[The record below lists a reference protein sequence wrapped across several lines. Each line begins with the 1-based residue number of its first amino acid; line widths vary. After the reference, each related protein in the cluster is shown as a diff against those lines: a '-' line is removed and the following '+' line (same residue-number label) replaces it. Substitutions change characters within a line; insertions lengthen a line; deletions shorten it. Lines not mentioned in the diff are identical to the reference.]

1 MSHRKLVKELSIS
14 EAEAEKIAAELMV
27 EVGKDKAQVD
37 KEIDKYYVDSV
48 KNFTA
53 DTIIKGK
60 ILDVV
65 GDDVLVDIGYKSEGV
80 VPKNDF
86 VRAEEME
93 PGKEI
98 EVFLESVED
107 ESGVIA
113 LSKQKADKIRGW
125 ERIITSNKEGDVI
138 KGRVVRKIKGGLL
151 VDVGVPVF
159 LPASQVDVRR
169 VEDIGEFLGKEVS
182 CKILKIDEKRMNIIV
197 SRRRLLEE
205 ERAGQ
210 KTKLLQEINE
220 GDIRK
225 GMVKNIADFGAFVD
239 LGGIDGLLHI
249 TDMSWGRI
257 NHPTE
262 IVKLEREV
270 TVKVLKVDR
279 VTERIALGLKQLQP
293 NPWERV
299 VSKYVVGQ
307 RVKGKV
313 VNLMPYGAFVEL
325 EPGIEGLV
333 HISEMSWTKR
343 INHPSEVMT
352 IGQEV
357 EVAVLAI
364 DTDKQE
370 LSLGLKQTEANPWD
384 KVEEK
389 YKALQKVKGKV
400 RNTTSYGAFVEL
412 EDGIDGLLHIND
424 MSWTK
429 KVVHPNEVVKKGDVV
444 DVQVLTVDKEKKRI
458 ALGLKQMSDNPW
470 STTIPMRYAIGNAV
484 SGKITK
490 LVSFGAFVELEKD
503 LEGLLHISKVDKEIE
518 QAGLTPGDI
527 VEVKVVKLE
536 PAEGKIGLSLSKII
550 EKSKNPPPQRPGR
563 RLPRPPCNGTIPGT
577 APVAGPGPF
586 HFKSAS
592 RSGVRTIRSRATRS
606 HDHFGTR
613 QAGVASP
620 SPRPDHAARTPM
632 IRSGVRPCSRR
643 VAILASP

>member
-1 MSHRKLVKELSIS
+1 MSNRKLVKELSLPTV
-14 EAEAEKIAAELMV
+14 EADRIAAELLA
-27 EVGKDKAQVD
+27 EAGKAKDQVD
-37 KEIDKYYVDSV
+37 KEIEKYYVDSV

-53 DTIIKGK
+53 DTIIKGR

-86 VRAEEME
+86 VRSDEMQ
-93 PGKEI
+93 PGREI

-210 KTKLLQEINE
+210 KTKLLSEINE

-225 GMVKNIADFGAFVD
+225 GLVKNIADFGAFVD

-257 NHPTE
+257 NHPSE
-262 IVKLEREV
+262 VVKIDKEV

-307 RVKGKV
+307 KVKGKV

-343 INHPSEVMT
+343 INPPSEVMT

-389 YKALQKVKGKV
+389 YKASQRVKGKV

-458 ALGLKQMSDNPW
+458 ALGLKQLLDNPW
-470 STTIPMRYAIGNAV
+470 STTIPMRYAVGNAV
-484 SGKITK
+484 SGKVTK

-503 LEGLLHISKVDKEIE
+503 LEGLLHISKVDKETE
-518 QAGLTPGDI
+518 QAGLAPGDI

-550 EKSKNPPPQRPGR
+550 EKSKTPPP
-563 RLPRPPCNGTIPGT
+563 
-577 APVAGPGPF
+577 PVAPT
-586 HFKSAS
+586 A
-592 RSGVRTIRSRATRS
+592 
-606 HDHFGTR
+606 
-613 QAGVASP
+613 
-620 SPRPDHAARTPM
+620 
-632 IRSGVRPCSRR
+632 
-643 VAILASP
+643 

>member
-1 MSHRKLVKELSIS
+1 MSNRKLVKALSITENEVS
-14 EAEAEKIAAELMV
+14 RISAELFIAD
-27 EVGKDKAQVD
+27 GK
-37 KEIDKYYVDSV
+37 KEELEKELEKYYVDSV

-60 ILDVV
+60 ILNVV

-80 VPKNDF
+80 VPKSDF
-86 VRAEEME
+86 TRFEEIE
-93 PGKEI
+93 VNKEI

-107 ESGVIA
+107 ESGVIV

-138 KGRVVRKIKGGLL
+138 KGRVIRKIKGGLL

-169 VEDIGEFLGKEVS
+169 VEDIGEYLHQTVE

-205 ERAGQ
+205 QRAEA
-210 KTKLLQEINE
+210 KTKLLSEINE
-220 GDIRK
+220 GDLRD
-225 GMVKNIADFGAFVD
+225 GVVKNIADFGAFVD

-249 TDMSWGRI
+249 TDISWGRVT
-257 NHPTE
+257 HPTE
-262 IVKLEREV
+262 VVKLEQQLK
-270 TVKVLKVDR
+270 VKVLKVDR

-299 VSKYVVGQ
+299 VSKYTVNM

-325 EPGIEGLV
+325 ERGIEGLV

-343 INHPSEVMT
+343 INHPSEVLQV
-352 IGQEV
+352 GQEV

-384 KVEEK
+384 KVDEK
-389 YKALQKVKGKV
+389 YKADMKVKGKV

-424 MSWTK
+424 MSWTR

-444 DVQVLTVDKEKKRI
+444 DVMVLSVDREKKRI
-458 ALGLKQMSDNPW
+458 ALGLKQMLDNPW
-470 STTIPMRYAIGNAV
+470 NTTIPMRYEVGHAV

-503 LEGLLHISKVDKEIE
+503 LEGLLHISKMEKDADP
-518 QAGLTPGDI
+518 AGLTPGDI

-536 PAEGKIGLSLSKII
+536 AAEGKIGLSLSKII
-550 EKSKNPPPQRPGR
+550 EKAKPKEGAAAAQGPPPGAP
-563 RLPRPPCNGTIPGT
+563 
-577 APVAGPGPF
+577 PVAN
-586 HFKSAS
+586 A
-592 RSGVRTIRSRATRS
+592 
-606 HDHFGTR
+606 
-613 QAGVASP
+613 
-620 SPRPDHAARTPM
+620 
-632 IRSGVRPCSRR
+632 
-643 VAILASP
+643 

>member
-1 MSHRKLVKELSIS
+1 MSNRKLVKQLSIP
-14 EAEAEKIAAELMV
+14 EEEADKIAGELLAEAGKSRDQV
-27 EVGKDKAQVD
+27 E
-37 KEIDKYYVDSV
+37 KEIEKYYVDSV

-60 ILDVV
+60 ILQVV

-86 VRAEEME
+86 VRSDDIEVNR
-93 PGKEI
+93 EI

-107 ESGVIA
+107 EAGVIA

-138 KGRVVRKIKGGLL
+138 RGRVVRKIKGGLL

-169 VEDIGEFLGKEVS
+169 VEDIGEYLGQTVE

-197 SRRRLLEE
+197 SRRKLLEE
-205 ERAGQ
+205 QRAEQ
-210 KTKLLQEINE
+210 KQKLLQEINE
-220 GDIRK
+220 GETRK
-225 GMVKNIADFGAFVD
+225 GTVKNIADFGAFVD

-249 TDMSWGRI
+249 TDMSWGRV

-262 IVKLEREV
+262 VVKLEQDI

-299 VSKYVVGQ
+299 VSKYTVGQ

-343 INHPSEVMT
+343 INHPSEVLQV
-352 IGQEV
+352 GQEV
-357 EVAVLAI
+357 EVAILAV

-370 LSLGLKQTEANPWD
+370 LSLGLKQTEANPWE
-384 KVEEK
+384 KVDQK
-389 YKALQKVKGKV
+389 YSVNQRVKGKV

-424 MSWTK
+424 MSWTR
-429 KVVHPNEVVKKGDVV
+429 KVVHPSEVVKKGDVI
-444 DVQVLTVDKEKKRI
+444 DVQILSVDKDKKRI
-458 ALGLKQMSDNPW
+458 ALGLKQLLENPW
-470 STTIPMRYAIGNAV
+470 STTIPTRYAVGNAV
-484 SGKITK
+484 AGKITK

-503 LEGLLHISKVDKEIE
+503 LEGLLHISKVDKDVD
-518 QAGLTPGDI
+518 AGGLAPGDI

-536 PAEGKIGLSLSKII
+536 PNEGKIGLSLSKVI
-550 EKSKNPPPQRPGR
+550 EKAKPKEGAAAAPPPP
-563 RLPRPPCNGTIPGT
+563 
-577 APVAGPGPF
+577 A
-586 HFKSAS
+586 
-592 RSGVRTIRSRATRS
+592 
-606 HDHFGTR
+606 
-613 QAGVASP
+613 
-620 SPRPDHAARTPM
+620 
-632 IRSGVRPCSRR
+632 
-643 VAILASP
+643 

>member
-1 MSHRKLVKELSIS
+1 MSNRKLVKQLSLPAG
-14 EAEAEKIAAELMV
+14 EADKIAAELLA
-27 EVGKDKAQVD
+27 EAGKPKEQVD
-37 KEIDKYYVDSV
+37 KEIEKYYVDSV

-86 VRAEEME
+86 VRAEDME
-93 PGKEI
+93 PGREI

-210 KTKLLQEINE
+210 KTKLLTEINE

-225 GMVKNIADFGAFVD
+225 GLVKNIADFGAFVD

-262 IVKLEREV
+262 VVKIEKEV

-389 YKALQKVKGKV
+389 YKANQRVKGKV

-458 ALGLKQMSDNPW
+458 ALGLKQLLDNPW
-470 STTIPMRYAIGNAV
+470 ATTIPMRYAVGNAV
-484 SGKITK
+484 SGKVTK
-490 LVSFGAFVELEKD
+490 LVSFGAFVELERD
-503 LEGLLHISKVDKEIE
+503 LEGLLHISKVDKETE
-518 QAGLTPGDI
+518 QAGLAPGDI

-550 EKSKNPPPQRPGR
+550 EKSKTPPPPA
-563 RLPRPPCNGTIPGT
+563 IPT
-577 APVAGPGPF
+577 A
-586 HFKSAS
+586 
-592 RSGVRTIRSRATRS
+592 
-606 HDHFGTR
+606 
-613 QAGVASP
+613 
-620 SPRPDHAARTPM
+620 
-632 IRSGVRPCSRR
+632 
-643 VAILASP
+643 

>member
-1 MSHRKLVKELSIS
+1 MSNRKLVKDLSLS
-14 EAEAEKIAAELMV
+14 EAEVDKISAELMV
-27 EVGKDKAQVD
+27 EVGKNSGEVQ
-37 KEIDKYYVDSV
+37 KEIEKYYTDSV

-60 ILDVV
+60 ILQVV

-86 VRAEEME
+86 VRADDIQA
-93 PGKEI
+93 GKDI

-107 ESGVIA
+107 EAGVIA

-138 KGRVVRKIKGGLL
+138 EGRVVRKIKGGLL

-169 VEDIGEFLGKEVS
+169 VEDIGEFLGKTVQ

-197 SRRRLLEE
+197 SRRRMLEE
-205 ERAGQ
+205 ARAEQ

-220 GDIRK
+220 GDVRK
-225 GMVKNIADFGAFVD
+225 GTVKNIADFGAFVD

-249 TDMSWGRI
+249 TDMGWGRVT
-257 NHPTE
+257 HPTE
-262 IVKLEREV
+262 VVKLEQEI
-270 TVKVLKVDR
+270 TIKVLKVDR
-279 VTERIALGLKQLQP
+279 VTERIALGLKQLLP

-299 VSKYVVGQ
+299 VSKYTVGQ

-343 INHPSEVMT
+343 INHPSEVLQ
-352 IGQEV
+352 IGQDV

-370 LSLGLKQTEANPWD
+370 LSLGLKQTEANPWE
-384 KVEEK
+384 KVDTK
-389 YKALQKVKGKV
+389 YAANQKVKGKV

-429 KVVHPNEVVKKGDVV
+429 KVVHPNEVVKKGDVLE
-444 DVQVLTVDKEKKRI
+444 VQVLTVDKDKKRI
-458 ALGLKQMSDNPW
+458 ALGLKQLQDNPW
-470 STTIPMRYAIGNAV
+470 STTIPMRYAVGNAV

-490 LVSFGAFVELEKD
+490 LVSFGAFVELERD
-503 LEGLLHISKVDKEIE
+503 LEGLLHISKMDKEVE
-518 QAGLTPGDI
+518 VAGLAPGDI

-536 PAEGKIGLSLSKII
+536 PAEGKIGLALSKII
-550 EKSKNPPPQRPGR
+550 EKAKVKEGAPPAVPPPAAA
-563 RLPRPPCNGTIPGT
+563 PP
-577 APVAGPGPF
+577 
-586 HFKSAS
+586 
-592 RSGVRTIRSRATRS
+592 
-606 HDHFGTR
+606 
-613 QAGVASP
+613 QA
-620 SPRPDHAARTPM
+620 
-632 IRSGVRPCSRR
+632 
-643 VAILASP
+643 

>member
-1 MSHRKLVKELSIS
+1 MSNRKLVRDLSIT
-14 EAEAEKIAAELMV
+14 EAEVDRIAGELMV
-27 EVGKDKAQVD
+27 ETGKTSDEVQ
-37 KEIDKYYVDSV
+37 KEIVKYYADSV

-60 ILDVV
+60 ILQVV

-86 VRAEEME
+86 VRQEDIVA
-93 PGKEI
+93 GKDI

-107 ESGVIA
+107 EAGVIA

-138 KGRVVRKIKGGLL
+138 EGRVVRKIKGGLL

-169 VEDIGEFLGKEVS
+169 VEDIGEFLGKTVKA
-182 CKILKIDEKRMNIIV
+182 KILKIDEKRMNIIV
-197 SRRRLLEE
+197 SRRKLLEE
-205 ERAGQ
+205 ERAEQ
-210 KTKLLQEINE
+210 KSKLLQEINE

-225 GMVKNIADFGAFVD
+225 GTVKNIADFGAFVD

-249 TDMSWGRI
+249 TDMSWGRVT
-257 NHPTE
+257 HPTE
-262 IVKLEREV
+262 VVKLEQEIQI
-270 TVKVLKVDR
+270 KVLKVDR
-279 VTERIALGLKQLQP
+279 VTERIALGLKQLLP

-299 VSKYVVGQ
+299 VSKYTVTQ

-343 INHPSEVMT
+343 INHPSEVLQ
-352 IGQEV
+352 IGQDV

-370 LSLGLKQTEANPWD
+370 LSLGLKQTEANPWE
-384 KVEEK
+384 KVDTK
-389 YKALQKVKGKV
+389 YAANQKVKGKV

-429 KVVHPNEVVKKGDVV
+429 KVVHPNEVVKKGDLL
-444 DVQVLTVDKEKKRI
+444 DVMVLTVDKDKKRI
-458 ALGLKQMSDNPW
+458 ALGLKQLTDNPW
-470 STTIPMRYAIGNAV
+470 STTIPMRYAVGNAV

-503 LEGLLHISKVDKEIE
+503 LEGLLHISKMDKEVE
-518 QAGLTPGDI
+518 TAGLAPGDI

-536 PAEGKIGLSLSKII
+536 PAEGKIGLALSKII
-550 EKSKNPPPQRPGR
+550 EKSKTPPLPVVPPPAGAAPA
-563 RLPRPPCNGTIPGT
+563 PT
-577 APVAGPGPF
+577 A
-586 HFKSAS
+586 
-592 RSGVRTIRSRATRS
+592 
-606 HDHFGTR
+606 
-613 QAGVASP
+613 
-620 SPRPDHAARTPM
+620 
-632 IRSGVRPCSRR
+632 
-643 VAILASP
+643 

>member
-1 MSHRKLVKELSIS
+1 MSNRKLVKELSIS
-14 EAEAEKIAAELMV
+14 EEEAQKIADQLLAEP
-27 EVGKDKAQVD
+27 GRK
-37 KEIDKYYVDSV
+37 KEEIEEEIERYYVESV
-48 KNFTA
+48 KNFAA
-53 DTIIKGK
+53 DTIIKGR
-60 ILDVV
+60 ILQVV

-86 VRAEEME
+86 VRSEEIQ
-93 PGKEI
+93 PDKEI
-98 EVFLESVED
+98 EVYLESVED
-107 ESGVIA
+107 EAGVIA

-125 ERIITSNKEGDVI
+125 ERIITQNKEGDVI
-138 KGRVVRKIKGGLL
+138 RGRVIRKIKGGLL

-169 VEDIGEFLGKEVS
+169 VEDIGEYLGQTIE

-197 SRRRLLEE
+197 SRRKLLEE
-205 ERAGQ
+205 LRAEAKQ
-210 KTKLLQEINE
+210 KLLQEIQE
-220 GDIRK
+220 GDVRK
-225 GMVKNIADFGAFVD
+225 GTVKNIAEFGAFVD

-262 IVKLEREV
+262 VVKLEQEI

-293 NPWERV
+293 NPWERL
-299 VSKYVVGQ
+299 VSKYSVGQ
-307 RVKGKV
+307 KVRGKV

-343 INHPSEVMT
+343 INHPSEVLQA
-352 IGQEV
+352 GQEV

-384 KVEEK
+384 KVDEK
-389 YKALQKVKGKV
+389 YKAGMRVKGKV

-424 MSWTK
+424 MSWTR
-429 KVVHPNEVVKKGDVV
+429 KVVHPNEVVKKGDVL
-444 DVQVLTVDKEKKRI
+444 DVQVLSVDKEKKRI
-458 ALGLKQMSDNPW
+458 ALGLKQLQENPW
-470 STTIPMRYAIGNAV
+470 TTTIPMRYAVGNVVA
-484 SGKITK
+484 GKVTK

-503 LEGLLHISKVDKEIE
+503 LEGLLHVSKVDKDLEG
-518 QAGLTPGDI
+518 AGLTPGDI

-536 PAEGKIGLSLSKII
+536 PAEGKIGLSLNRVI
-550 EKSKNPPPQRPGR
+550 EKAKQKEGA
-563 RLPRPPCNGTIPGT
+563 
-577 APVAGPGPF
+577 AP
-586 HFKSAS
+586 
-592 RSGVRTIRSRATRS
+592 
-606 HDHFGTR
+606 
-613 QAGVASP
+613 
-620 SPRPDHAARTPM
+620 AAE
-632 IRSGVRPCSRR
+632 
-643 VAILASP
+643 A

>member
-1 MSHRKLVKELSIS
+1 MPLRPSDETNIVADRIPDAVVGFMRRMVRMSNRKLVKALSIT
-14 EAEAEKIAAELMV
+14 EAEVDRISAELMV
-27 EVGKDKAQVD
+27 EVGKSSDEVQ
-37 KEIDKYYVDSV
+37 KEIVKYYTDSV

-60 ILDVV
+60 ILQVV

-86 VRAEEME
+86 VRQEDIVA
-93 PGKEI
+93 GKDI

-107 ESGVIA
+107 EAGVIA

-138 KGRVVRKIKGGLL
+138 EGRVVRKIKGGLL

-169 VEDIGEFLGKEVS
+169 VEDIGEFLGKTVKA
-182 CKILKIDEKRMNIIV
+182 KILKIDEKRMNIIV
-197 SRRRLLEE
+197 SRRKLLEE
-205 ERAGQ
+205 ERAEQ
-210 KTKLLQEINE
+210 KSKLLTEINE
-220 GDIRK
+220 GDVRK
-225 GMVKNIADFGAFVD
+225 GTVKNIADFGAFVD

-249 TDMSWGRI
+249 TDMSWGRVT
-257 NHPTE
+257 HPTE
-262 IVKLEREV
+262 VVKLEQEIQI
-270 TVKVLKVDR
+270 KVLKVDR
-279 VTERIALGLKQLQP
+279 VTERIALGLKQLLP

-299 VSKYVVGQ
+299 VSKYVVTQ

-343 INHPSEVMT
+343 INHPSEVLQ
-352 IGQEV
+352 IGADV

-370 LSLGLKQTEANPWD
+370 LSLGLKQTEANPWE
-384 KVEEK
+384 KVDTK
-389 YKALQKVKGKV
+389 YAANQKVKGKV

-429 KVVHPNEVVKKGDVV
+429 KVVHPNEVVKKGDLL
-444 DVQVLTVDKEKKRI
+444 DVMVLTVDKDKKRI
-458 ALGLKQMSDNPW
+458 ALGLKQLLDNPW
-470 STTIPMRYAIGNAV
+470 NTTIPMRYAVGNAV

-503 LEGLLHISKVDKEIE
+503 LEGLLHISKMDKEVE
-518 QAGLTPGDI
+518 TAGLAPGDI

-536 PAEGKIGLSLSKII
+536 PAEGKIGLALSKII
-550 EKSKNPPPQRPGR
+550 EKSKTPPPPVV
-563 RLPRPPCNGTIPGT
+563 PPPAGA
-577 APVAGPGPF
+577 APAPTV
-586 HFKSAS
+586 
-592 RSGVRTIRSRATRS
+592 
-606 HDHFGTR
+606 
-613 QAGVASP
+613 
-620 SPRPDHAARTPM
+620 
-632 IRSGVRPCSRR
+632 
-643 VAILASP
+643 

>member
-1 MSHRKLVKELSIS
+1 MSNRKLVRELSIK
-14 EAEAEKIAAELMV
+14 EDEVEKISTDLMA
-27 EVGKDKAQVD
+27 EVGKSSDEVQ
-37 KEIDKYYVDSV
+37 KEIVKYYADSV

-60 ILDVV
+60 ILQVV

-86 VRAEEME
+86 VRQEDIIA
-93 PGKEI
+93 GKDI

-107 ESGVIA
+107 EAGVIA

-138 KGRVVRKIKGGLL
+138 EGRVVRKIKGGLL

-169 VEDIGEFLGKEVS
+169 VEDIGEFLGKTVKT
-182 CKILKIDEKRMNIIV
+182 KILKIDEKRMNIIV
-197 SRRRLLEE
+197 SRRKLLEE
-205 ERAGQ
+205 ERAEQ
-210 KTKLLQEINE
+210 KSKLLTEINE
-220 GDIRK
+220 GDVRE
-225 GMVKNIADFGAFVD
+225 GTVKNIADFGAFVD

-249 TDMSWGRI
+249 TDMSWGRVT
-257 NHPTE
+257 HPTE
-262 IVKLEREV
+262 VVKLEQQIKI
-270 TVKVLKVDR
+270 KVLKVDR
-279 VTERIALGLKQLQP
+279 VTERIALGLKQLLP

-299 VSKYVVGQ
+299 VSKYTVGQ

-343 INHPSEVMT
+343 INHPSEVLQ
-352 IGQEV
+352 IGQDV

-370 LSLGLKQTEANPWD
+370 LSLGLKQTEANPWE
-384 KVEEK
+384 KVDTK
-389 YKALQKVKGKV
+389 YAANMKVKGKV

-412 EDGIDGLLHIND
+412 EDGIDGLLLIND

-429 KVVHPNEVVKKGDVV
+429 KVVHPNEVVKKGDVLE
-444 DVQVLTVDKEKKRI
+444 VQILTVDKDKKRI
-458 ALGLKQMSDNPW
+458 ALGLKQLLDNPW
-470 STTIPMRYAIGNAV
+470 NTTIPMRYAVGNAV

-503 LEGLLHISKVDKEIE
+503 LEGLLHISKMDKEVE
-518 QAGLTPGDI
+518 VAGLAPGDI

-536 PAEGKIGLSLSKII
+536 PAEGKIGLALSKII
-550 EKSKNPPPQRPGR
+550 EKAKVKEGAPPATPPPAAP
-563 RLPRPPCNGTIPGT
+563 T
-577 APVAGPGPF
+577 A
-586 HFKSAS
+586 
-592 RSGVRTIRSRATRS
+592 
-606 HDHFGTR
+606 
-613 QAGVASP
+613 
-620 SPRPDHAARTPM
+620 
-632 IRSGVRPCSRR
+632 
-643 VAILASP
+643 

>member
-1 MSHRKLVKELSIS
+1 MSNRKLVKMLSMP
-14 EAEAEKIAAELMV
+14 EAEAEKIAAELLA
-27 EVGKDKAQVD
+27 EAGKDKSQVD
-37 KEIDKYYVDSV
+37 KEIEKYYVDSV

-53 DTIIKGK
+53 DTIIKGR

-86 VRAEEME
+86 VRAEDMQ

-210 KTKLLQEINE
+210 KSKLLTEINE

-262 IVKLEREV
+262 IVKIDREV

-299 VSKYVVGQ
+299 VSKYTVQQ

-389 YKALQKVKGKV
+389 YKALQQVKGKV

-458 ALGLKQMSDNPW
+458 ALGLKQLLDNPW
-470 STTIPMRYAIGNAV
+470 STTIPMRYAVGNAV
-484 SGKITK
+484 SGKVTK

-503 LEGLLHISKVDKEIE
+503 LEGLLHISKVDKETE
-518 QAGLTPGDI
+518 QAGLAPGDI

-550 EKSKNPPPQRPGR
+550 EKSKTPPP
-563 RLPRPPCNGTIPGT
+563 
-577 APVAGPGPF
+577 PVAP
-586 HFKSAS
+586 
-592 RSGVRTIRSRATRS
+592 
-606 HDHFGTR
+606 
-613 QAGVASP
+613 
-620 SPRPDHAARTPM
+620 AAPT
-632 IRSGVRPCSRR
+632 
-643 VAILASP
+643 A

>member
-1 MSHRKLVKELSIS
+1 MSNRKLVKELSLK
-14 EAEAEKIAAELMV
+14 EAEVEKIAAELMV
-27 EVGKDKAQVD
+27 ESGKTSDDVQ
-37 KEIDKYYVDSV
+37 KEIVKYYADSV

-60 ILDVV
+60 ILQVV

-86 VRAEEME
+86 VRQDDIVA
-93 PGKEI
+93 GKDI

-107 ESGVIA
+107 EAGVIA

-138 KGRVVRKIKGGLL
+138 EGRVVRKIKGGLL

-169 VEDIGEFLGKEVS
+169 VEDIGEFLGKIVKT
-182 CKILKIDEKRMNIIV
+182 KILKIDEKRMNIIV
-197 SRRRLLEE
+197 SRRKLLEE
-205 ERAGQ
+205 ERAEQ
-210 KTKLLQEINE
+210 KTKLLTEINE
-220 GDIRK
+220 GDVRE
-225 GMVKNIADFGAFVD
+225 GTVKNIADFGAFVD

-249 TDMSWGRI
+249 TDMSWGRVT
-257 NHPTE
+257 HPTE
-262 IVKLEREV
+262 VVKLEQQIKI
-270 TVKVLKVDR
+270 KVLKVDR
-279 VTERIALGLKQLQP
+279 VTERIALGLKQLLP

-299 VSKYVVGQ
+299 VSKYTVGQ

-343 INHPSEVMT
+343 INHPSEVLQ
-352 IGQEV
+352 IGQDV

-370 LSLGLKQTEANPWD
+370 LSLGLKQTEANPWE
-384 KVEEK
+384 KVDTK
-389 YKALQKVKGKV
+389 YAANMKVKGKV

-429 KVVHPNEVVKKGDVV
+429 KVVHPNEVVKKGDVL
-444 DVQVLTVDKEKKRI
+444 DVMILTVDKDKKRI
-458 ALGLKQMSDNPW
+458 ALGLKQLQDNPW
-470 STTIPMRYAIGNAV
+470 NTTIPMRYAVGNAV
-484 SGKITK
+484 SGKITN
-490 LVSFGAFVELEKD
+490 LTSFGAFVELEKD
-503 LEGLLHISKVDKEIE
+503 LEGLLHISKMDKEVE
-518 QAGLTPGDI
+518 TAGLAPGDI

-536 PAEGKIGLSLSKII
+536 PAEGKIGLALSKII
-550 EKSKNPPPQRPGR
+550 EKAKVKEGAPATPPPAA
-563 RLPRPPCNGTIPGT
+563 PP
-577 APVAGPGPF
+577 A
-586 HFKSAS
+586 
-592 RSGVRTIRSRATRS
+592 
-606 HDHFGTR
+606 
-613 QAGVASP
+613 
-620 SPRPDHAARTPM
+620 
-632 IRSGVRPCSRR
+632 
-643 VAILASP
+643 

>member
-1 MSHRKLVKELSIS
+1 MSNPKIVRQLGISDEEADKLT
-14 EAEAEKIAAELMV
+14 AELMV
-27 EVGKDKAQVD
+27 EPGKTVQEVD
-37 KEIDKYYVDSV
+37 KELAKYYTDSV
-48 KNFTA
+48 KNFAA
-53 DTIIKGK
+53 DTIIKGR
-60 ILDVV
+60 ILQMV

-80 VPKNDF
+80 VPRYDF
-86 VRAEEME
+86 VRQDEIKENM
-93 PGKEI
+93 EI

-107 ESGVIA
+107 EAGVIA

-138 KGRVVRKIKGGLL
+138 EGRVVRKIKGGLL

-169 VEDIGEFLGKEVS
+169 VEDIGEFLGKTVKT
-182 CKILKIDEKRMNIIV
+182 KILKIDEKRMNIIV
-197 SRRRLLEE
+197 SRRKLLEE
-205 ERAGQ
+205 ERAEQ
-210 KTKLLQEINE
+210 KSKLLGEITE
-220 GDIRK
+220 GDTRRGI
-225 GMVKNIADFGAFVD
+225 VKNIADFGAFVD

-257 NHPTE
+257 THPTE
-262 IVKLEREV
+262 IVKLEQEIH
-270 TVKVLKVDR
+270 VKILKVDR

-307 RVKGKV
+307 RVRGKV

-343 INHPSEVMT
+343 INHPSEIMAV
-352 IGQEV
+352 GQDV

-384 KVEEK
+384 KVDQK
-389 YKALQKVKGKV
+389 YSVDQRVKGKV

-429 KVVHPNEVVKKGDVV
+429 KVVHPNEVVKKGDLL
-444 DVQVLTVDKEKKRI
+444 DVQILSVDKDKKRI
-458 ALGLKQMSDNPW
+458 ALGLKQLQDSPW
-470 STTIPMRYAIGNAV
+470 ATVIPIRYAVGNMV
-484 SGKITK
+484 SGKVTK
-490 LVSFGAFVELEKD
+490 LVSFGAFVELERD
-503 LEGLLHISKVDKEIE
+503 LEGLLHISKMDKEVE
-518 QAGLTPGDI
+518 QAGLAPGDI

-536 PAEGKIGLSLSKII
+536 PQEGKIGLALSKII
-550 EKSKNPPPQRPGR
+550 EKAKVKEGAAPPPA
-563 RLPRPPCNGTIPGT
+563 PP
-577 APVAGPGPF
+577 AV
-586 HFKSAS
+586 
-592 RSGVRTIRSRATRS
+592 
-606 HDHFGTR
+606 
-613 QAGVASP
+613 
-620 SPRPDHAARTPM
+620 
-632 IRSGVRPCSRR
+632 
-643 VAILASP
+643 

>member
-1 MSHRKLVKELSIS
+1 MSNRKLVKDLSIS
-14 EAEAEKIAAELMV
+14 DAEVDRISGELMV
-27 EVGKDKAQVD
+27 EVGKSSDDVQ
-37 KEIDKYYVDSV
+37 KEIVKYYADSV

-60 ILDVV
+60 ILQVV

-86 VRAEEME
+86 VRQEDIVA
-93 PGKEI
+93 GKDI

-107 ESGVIA
+107 EAGVIA

-138 KGRVVRKIKGGLL
+138 EGRVVRKIKGGLL

-169 VEDIGEFLGKEVS
+169 VEDIGEFLGKTVKA
-182 CKILKIDEKRMNIIV
+182 KILKIDEKRMNIIV
-197 SRRRLLEE
+197 SRRKLLEE
-205 ERAGQ
+205 ERAEQ
-210 KTKLLQEINE
+210 KSKLLQEINE
-220 GDIRK
+220 GDVRK
-225 GMVKNIADFGAFVD
+225 GQVKNIADFGAFVD

-249 TDMSWGRI
+249 TDMSWGRVT
-257 NHPTE
+257 HPTE
-262 IVKLEREV
+262 VVKLEQEIQI
-270 TVKVLKVDR
+270 KVLKVDR
-279 VTERIALGLKQLQP
+279 VTERIALGLKQLLP

-325 EPGIEGLV
+325 EPGIEGLG
-333 HISEMSWTKR
+333 HISEMWWTRR
-343 INHPSEVMT
+343 INHPSEVLG
-352 IGQEV
+352 IGQDV
-357 EVAVLAI
+357 EGAVLAI

-370 LSLGLKQTEANPWD
+370 LSLGLKQTEANPWE
-384 KVEEK
+384 KVDTK
-389 YKALQKVKGKV
+389 YAANQKVKGKV

-429 KVVHPNEVVKKGDVV
+429 KVVHPNEVVKKGDLL
-444 DVQVLTVDKEKKRI
+444 DVMVLTVDKDKKRI
-458 ALGLKQMSDNPW
+458 ALGLKQLTDNPW
-470 STTIPMRYAIGNAV
+470 STTIPMRYAVGNAV

-503 LEGLLHISKVDKEIE
+503 LEGLLHISKMDKEVE
-518 QAGLTPGDI
+518 TAGLAPGDI

-536 PAEGKIGLSLSKII
+536 PAEGKIGLALSKII
-550 EKSKNPPPQRPGR
+550 EKSKTPPPPV
-563 RLPRPPCNGTIPGT
+563 PPAPAAGAAPT
-577 APVAGPGPF
+577 A
-586 HFKSAS
+586 
-592 RSGVRTIRSRATRS
+592 
-606 HDHFGTR
+606 
-613 QAGVASP
+613 
-620 SPRPDHAARTPM
+620 
-632 IRSGVRPCSRR
+632 
-643 VAILASP
+643 

>member
-1 MSHRKLVKELSIS
+1 MSNRKLVKSLSLP
-14 EAEAEKIAAELMV
+14 E
-27 EVGKDKAQVD
+27 G
-37 KEIDKYYVDSV
+37 EIDKMSKEYLKAEEQAEIEKYYVDSV

-60 ILDVV
+60 ILNVV

-86 VRAEEME
+86 VRVEDME
-93 PGKEI
+93 PGREI

-138 KGRVVRKIKGGLL
+138 SGRVIRKIKGGLL

-169 VEDIGEFLGKEVS
+169 VEDIGELLGKTVE

-197 SRRRLLEE
+197 SRRKLIEEQRAEARQRLL
-205 ERAGQ
+205 A
-210 KTKLLQEINE
+210 EIKE
-220 GDIRK
+220 SEVRRGT
-225 GMVKNIADFGAFVD
+225 VKNIADFGAFVD

-257 NHPTE
+257 NHPSE
-262 IVKLEREV
+262 VVKLEQEI
-270 TVKVLKVDR
+270 TIKVLKVDR

-299 VSKYVVGQ
+299 VAKYTVGQ

-325 EPGIEGLV
+325 EPGVEGLV

-343 INHPSEVMT
+343 INHPSEVMQS
-352 IGQEV
+352 GQEV

-384 KVEEK
+384 KVDEK
-389 YKALQKVKGKV
+389 YKAGMKVAGKV

-429 KVVHPNEVVKKGDVV
+429 KVVHPGEVVKKGDKI
-444 DVQVLTVDKEKKRI
+444 DVQVISVDKDKKRI
-458 ALGLKQMSDNPW
+458 ALGLKQLADNPW
-470 STTIPMRYAIGNAV
+470 TTTIPQRYAVGNAV
-484 SGKITK
+484 AGKITK
-490 LVSFGAFVELEKD
+490 MVSFGAFVELERD
-503 LEGLLHISKVDKEIE
+503 LEGLLHISKMDRESE
-518 QAGLTPGDI
+518 PTDLGPGDV

-536 PAEGKIGLSLSKII
+536 SNEGKIGLSLSKII
-550 EKSKNPPPQRPGR
+550 EKAKPKEVPAGGAPPPPA
-563 RLPRPPCNGTIPGT
+563 T
-577 APVAGPGPF
+577 A
-586 HFKSAS
+586 
-592 RSGVRTIRSRATRS
+592 
-606 HDHFGTR
+606 
-613 QAGVASP
+613 
-620 SPRPDHAARTPM
+620 
-632 IRSGVRPCSRR
+632 
-643 VAILASP
+643 

>member
-1 MSHRKLVKELSIS
+1 MSNRKLVKLLSLP

-86 VRAEEME
+86 VRADDMQ
-93 PGKEI
+93 PGREI

-262 IVKLEREV
+262 IVKIEREV

-389 YKALQKVKGKV
+389 YKALQRVKGKV

-458 ALGLKQMSDNPW
+458 ALGLKQLLDNPW
-470 STTIPMRYAIGNAV
+470 STTIPMRYAVGNAV

-503 LEGLLHISKVDKEIE
+503 LEGLLHISKVDKDAD

-550 EKSKNPPPQRPGR
+550 EKSKNPPPAA
-563 RLPRPPCNGTIPGT
+563 PPA
-577 APVAGPGPF
+577 APPA
-586 HFKSAS
+586 
-592 RSGVRTIRSRATRS
+592 
-606 HDHFGTR
+606 
-613 QAGVASP
+613 
-620 SPRPDHAARTPM
+620 
-632 IRSGVRPCSRR
+632 
-643 VAILASP
+643 

>member
-1 MSHRKLVKELSIS
+1 MSNRRLVKELSIS
-14 EAEAEKIAAELMV
+14 DAEAEKIAAELLV
-27 EVGKDKAQVD
+27 EPGKNKEQVD
-37 KEIDKYYVDSV
+37 KEIEKYYVDSV

-53 DTIIKGK
+53 DTIISGR
-60 ILDVV
+60 ILNVV

-86 VRAEEME
+86 VRAEDME
-93 PGKEI
+93 PNKQI

-205 ERAGQ
+205 ERAEQ
-210 KTKLLQEINE
+210 KSKLLAEINE

-225 GMVKNIADFGAFVD
+225 GTVKNIADFGAFVD

-249 TDMSWGRI
+249 TDMSWGRVT
-257 NHPTE
+257 HPTE
-262 IVKLEREV
+262 VVKLEREI

-343 INHPSEVMT
+343 INHPSEVLQ
-352 IGQEV
+352 IGQDV

-389 YKALQKVKGKV
+389 YKPNQRVSGKV

-429 KVVHPNEVVKKGDVV
+429 KVVHPSEMVKKGDKLE
-444 DVQVLTVDKEKKRI
+444 VQVLTVDKDKKRI
-458 ALGLKQMSDNPW
+458 ALGLKQLHENPW
-470 STTIPMRYAIGNAV
+470 TTTIPMRYAVGNAV

-536 PAEGKIGLSLSKII
+536 PAEGKIGLSLSKVI
-550 EKSKNPPPQRPGR
+550 EKAKPKE
-563 RLPRPPCNGTIPGT
+563 GT
-577 APVAGPGPF
+577 AP
-586 HFKSAS
+586 
-592 RSGVRTIRSRATRS
+592 
-606 HDHFGTR
+606 
-613 QAGVASP
+613 
-620 SPRPDHAARTPM
+620 AAAPAAPPA
-632 IRSGVRPCSRR
+632 VPP
-643 VAILASP
+643 AAPA

>member
-1 MSHRKLVKELSIS
+1 MSNRKLVRDLSIT
-14 EAEAEKIAAELMV
+14 EAEVDRIAGELMV
-27 EVGKDKAQVD
+27 ETGKTSDEVQ
-37 KEIDKYYVDSV
+37 KEIVKYYADSV

-60 ILDVV
+60 ILQVV

-86 VRAEEME
+86 VRQEDIVA
-93 PGKEI
+93 GKDI

-107 ESGVIA
+107 EAGVIA

-138 KGRVVRKIKGGLL
+138 EGRVVRKIKGGLL

-169 VEDIGEFLGKEVS
+169 VEDIGEFLGKTVKA
-182 CKILKIDEKRMNIIV
+182 KILKIDEKRMNIIV
-197 SRRRLLEE
+197 SRRKLLEE
-205 ERAGQ
+205 ERAEQ
-210 KTKLLQEINE
+210 KSKLLQEINE

-225 GMVKNIADFGAFVD
+225 GTVKNIADFGAFVD

-249 TDMSWGRI
+249 TDMSWGRVT
-257 NHPTE
+257 HPTE
-262 IVKLEREV
+262 VVKLEQEIQI
-270 TVKVLKVDR
+270 KVLKVDR
-279 VTERIALGLKQLQP
+279 VTERIALGLKQLLP

-343 INHPSEVMT
+343 INHPSEVLQ
-352 IGQEV
+352 IGQDV

-370 LSLGLKQTEANPWD
+370 LSLGLKQTEANPWE
-384 KVEEK
+384 KVDTK
-389 YKALQKVKGKV
+389 YAANQKVKGKV

-429 KVVHPNEVVKKGDVV
+429 KVVHPNEVVKKGDLL
-444 DVQVLTVDKEKKRI
+444 DVMVLTVDKDKKRI
-458 ALGLKQMSDNPW
+458 ALGLKQLTDNPW
-470 STTIPMRYAIGNAV
+470 STTIPMRYAVGNAV

-503 LEGLLHISKVDKEIE
+503 LEGLLHISKMDKEVE
-518 QAGLTPGDI
+518 TAGLAPGDI

-536 PAEGKIGLSLSKII
+536 PAEGKIGLALSKII
-550 EKSKNPPPQRPGR
+550 EKSKTPPPPVV
-563 RLPRPPCNGTIPGT
+563 PPPAGAAPAPT
-577 APVAGPGPF
+577 A
-586 HFKSAS
+586 
-592 RSGVRTIRSRATRS
+592 
-606 HDHFGTR
+606 
-613 QAGVASP
+613 
-620 SPRPDHAARTPM
+620 
-632 IRSGVRPCSRR
+632 
-643 VAILASP
+643 

>member
-1 MSHRKLVKELSIS
+1 VSNRKLVKELGIS
-14 EAEAEKIAAELMV
+14 DKDAETMAAELMS
-27 EVGKDKAQVD
+27 EAGKSREQVD
-37 KEIDKYYVDSV
+37 QEIAKYYADSV
-48 KNFTA
+48 KNFAA
-53 DTIIKGK
+53 DTIISGK
-60 ILDVV
+60 ILNVV

-86 VRAEEME
+86 VH
-93 PGKEI
+93 PDDIQVNKQI

-107 ESGVIA
+107 EAGVIA

-138 KGRVVRKIKGGLL
+138 RGRVVRKIKGGLL

-169 VEDIGEFLGKEVS
+169 VEDIGEFLGKEVE

-197 SRRRLLEE
+197 SRRKLLEE
-205 ERAGQ
+205 QRAEQ
-210 KTKLLQEINE
+210 KSRLLQEINE
-220 GDIRK
+220 GETRR
-225 GMVKNIADFGAFVD
+225 GTVKNIADFGAFVD

-262 IVKLEREV
+262 VVKLEQEV
-270 TVKVLKVDR
+270 TIKVLKVDR

-299 VSKYVVGQ
+299 VSKYTVNQ

-343 INHPSEVMT
+343 INHPSEVLQL
-352 IGQEV
+352 GQEV

-384 KVEEK
+384 KVDEK
-389 YKALQKVKGKV
+389 YKADMRVKGKV
-400 RNTTSYGAFVEL
+400 RNTTSYGAFIEL

-444 DVQVLTVDKEKKRI
+444 DVQILSVDKDKKRI
-458 ALGLKQMSDNPW
+458 ALGVKQLADNPW
-470 STTIPMRYAIGNAV
+470 NTTIPMRYAVGNVV
-484 SGKITK
+484 SGKVTK
-490 LVSFGAFVELEKD
+490 LVSFGAFVELERD
-503 LEGLLHISKVDKEIE
+503 LEGLLHISKIDPQSETSTL
-518 QAGLTPGDI
+518 GPGDI

-536 PAEGKIGLSLSKII
+536 PAEGKIGLQLNKVL
-550 EKSKNPPPQRPGR
+550 EKAKVKEGAAPAAPPP
-563 RLPRPPCNGTIPGT
+563 
-577 APVAGPGPF
+577 A
-586 HFKSAS
+586 
-592 RSGVRTIRSRATRS
+592 
-606 HDHFGTR
+606 
-613 QAGVASP
+613 
-620 SPRPDHAARTPM
+620 
-632 IRSGVRPCSRR
+632 
-643 VAILASP
+643 

>member
-1 MSHRKLVKELSIS
+1 MSNRKLVKALSIS
-14 EAEAEKIAAELMV
+14 EV
-27 EVGKDKAQVD
+27 EVDKITDELLALEGPKEELD
-37 KEIDKYYVDSV
+37 KEIEKYYVDSV

-53 DTIIKGK
+53 DTIIKGR
-60 ILDVV
+60 ILNVV

-86 VRAEEME
+86 VRADEIEID
-93 PGKEI
+93 KEI

-107 ESGVIA
+107 EAGVIA

-125 ERIITSNKEGDVI
+125 ERIITSNHEGDVI

-169 VEDIGEFLGKEVS
+169 VEDIGEYLGQTVE

-205 ERAGQ
+205 QRAEAKQ
-210 KTKLLQEINE
+210 RLLQEINE
-220 GDIRK
+220 GDVRE
-225 GMVKNIADFGAFVD
+225 GVVKNIADFGAFVD

-249 TDMSWGRI
+249 TDLTWGRV

-262 IVKLEREV
+262 VVKPEQPIV
-270 TVKVLKVDR
+270 VKVLKVDR

-299 VSKYVVGQ
+299 VSKYTVNQKVT
-307 RVKGKV
+307 GKV

-343 INHPSEVMT
+343 VSHPSELLQV
-352 IGQEV
+352 GQDV

-370 LSLGLKQTEANPWD
+370 LSLGLKQTGTNPWE
-384 KVEEK
+384 KVDEK
-389 YKALQKVKGKV
+389 YQADQKVKGKI

-424 MSWTK
+424 MSWTR
-429 KVVHPNEVVKKGDVV
+429 KVVHPSEVVKKGDEVEV
-444 DVQVLTVDKEKKRI
+444 MIVSVDKDKKRI
-458 ALGLKQMSDNPW
+458 ALGLKQLSENPW
-470 STTIPMRYAIGNAV
+470 DSTIPMRYKVGNAV

-503 LEGLLHISKVDKEIE
+503 LEGLLHISKMEREAE
-518 QAGLTPGDI
+518 QAGLAVGDI
-527 VEVKVVKLE
+527 VEVNVVKLE
-536 PAEGKIGLSLSKII
+536 PAEGKIGLSLNKII
-550 EKSKNPPPQRPGR
+550 EKAEAPTPAEETPAAAPAPEAPPPTLAPETTT
-563 RLPRPPCNGTIPGT
+563 PPTL
-577 APVAGPGPF
+577 APE
-586 HFKSAS
+586 
-592 RSGVRTIRSRATRS
+592 T
-606 HDHFGTR
+606 
-613 QAGVASP
+613 
-620 SPRPDHAARTPM
+620 TPPPPTPAPETTPPPPTPAPETPPQ
-632 IRSGVRPCSRR
+632 G
-643 VAILASP
+643 

>member
-1 MSHRKLVKELSIS
+1 MSNRKLVKELSIS
-14 EAEAEKIAAELMV
+14 EAEVDRISGELMV
-27 EVGKDKAQVD
+27 ETGKNAGEVQ
-37 KEIDKYYVDSV
+37 KEIEKYYADSV

-60 ILDVV
+60 ILQVV

-86 VRAEEME
+86 VRADDIQ
-93 PGKEI
+93 PGKDI

-107 ESGVIA
+107 EAGVIA

-138 KGRVVRKIKGGLL
+138 EGRVVRKIKGGLL

-169 VEDIGEFLGKEVS
+169 VEDIGEFLGKSVKA
-182 CKILKIDEKRMNIIV
+182 KILKIDEKRMNIIV
-197 SRRRLLEE
+197 SRRKLLEE
-205 ERAGQ
+205 ERAEQ
-210 KTKLLQEINE
+210 KSKLLQEINE
-220 GDIRK
+220 GDVRK
-225 GMVKNIADFGAFVD
+225 GTVKNIADFGAFVD

-249 TDMSWGRI
+249 TDMSWGRVT
-257 NHPTE
+257 HPTE
-262 IVKLEREV
+262 VVKLEQEIQI
-270 TVKVLKVDR
+270 KVLKVDR
-279 VTERIALGLKQLQP
+279 VTERIALGLKQLLP

-343 INHPSEVMT
+343 INHPSEVLQ
-352 IGQEV
+352 IGQDV

-370 LSLGLKQTEANPWD
+370 LSLGLKQTEANPWE
-384 KVEEK
+384 KVDTK
-389 YKALQKVKGKV
+389 YAANQKVKGKV

-429 KVVHPNEVVKKGDVV
+429 KVVHPNEVVKKGDVL
-444 DVQVLTVDKEKKRI
+444 DVMVLTVDKDKKRI
-458 ALGLKQMSDNPW
+458 ALGLKQLMDNPW
-470 STTIPMRYAIGNAV
+470 NTTIPMRYAVGNAV

-490 LVSFGAFVELEKD
+490 LVSFGAFVELERD
-503 LEGLLHISKVDKEIE
+503 LEGLLHISKMDKEVE
-518 QAGLTPGDI
+518 TAGLAPGDI

-536 PAEGKIGLSLSKII
+536 PAEGKIGLALSKII
-550 EKSKNPPPQRPGR
+550 EKSKTPPPPV
-563 RLPRPPCNGTIPGT
+563 PPAPAGAAPT
-577 APVAGPGPF
+577 A
-586 HFKSAS
+586 
-592 RSGVRTIRSRATRS
+592 
-606 HDHFGTR
+606 
-613 QAGVASP
+613 
-620 SPRPDHAARTPM
+620 
-632 IRSGVRPCSRR
+632 
-643 VAILASP
+643 

>member
-1 MSHRKLVKELSIS
+1 
-14 EAEAEKIAAELMV
+14 MV
-27 EVGKDKAQVD
+27 EVGKTSDEVQ
-37 KEIDKYYVDSV
+37 KEIVKYYADSV

-60 ILDVV
+60 ILQVV

-86 VRAEEME
+86 VRTEDIQA
-93 PGKEI
+93 GKDI

-107 ESGVIA
+107 EAGVIA

-138 KGRVVRKIKGGLL
+138 EGRVVRKIKGGLL

-169 VEDIGEFLGKEVS
+169 VEDIGEFLGKSVKA
-182 CKILKIDEKRMNIIV
+182 KILKIDEKRMNIIV
-197 SRRRLLEE
+197 SRRKLLEE
-205 ERAGQ
+205 ERAEQ
-210 KTKLLQEINE
+210 KSKLLQEINE
-220 GDIRK
+220 GDVRK
-225 GMVKNIADFGAFVD
+225 GTVKNIADFGAFVD

-249 TDMSWGRI
+249 TDMSWGRVT
-257 NHPTE
+257 HPTE
-262 IVKLEREV
+262 VVKLEQEIQI
-270 TVKVLKVDR
+270 KVLKVDR
-279 VTERIALGLKQLQP
+279 VTERIALGLKQLLP

-343 INHPSEVMT
+343 INHPSEVLQ
-352 IGQEV
+352 IGQDV

-370 LSLGLKQTEANPWD
+370 LSLGLKQTEANPWE
-384 KVEEK
+384 KVDTK
-389 YKALQKVKGKV
+389 YAANQKVKGKV

-429 KVVHPNEVVKKGDVV
+429 KVVHPNEVVKKGDVL
-444 DVQVLTVDKEKKRI
+444 DVMVLTVDKDKKRI
-458 ALGLKQMSDNPW
+458 ALGLKQLQDNPW
-470 STTIPMRYAIGNAV
+470 STTIPMRYAVGNAV

-490 LVSFGAFVELEKD
+490 LVSFGAFVELERD
-503 LEGLLHISKVDKEIE
+503 LEGLLHISKMDKEVE
-518 QAGLTPGDI
+518 TAGLAPGDI

-536 PAEGKIGLSLSKII
+536 PAEGKIGLALSKII
-550 EKSKNPPPQRPGR
+550 EKSKTPPPPV
-563 RLPRPPCNGTIPGT
+563 PPAPAGAAPT
-577 APVAGPGPF
+577 A
-586 HFKSAS
+586 
-592 RSGVRTIRSRATRS
+592 
-606 HDHFGTR
+606 
-613 QAGVASP
+613 
-620 SPRPDHAARTPM
+620 
-632 IRSGVRPCSRR
+632 
-643 VAILASP
+643 

>member
-1 MSHRKLVKELSIS
+1 MSNRKLVKQLSIS
-14 EAEAEKIAAELMV
+14 EDDADKIAGELLAEAGKSREQV
-27 EVGKDKAQVD
+27 E
-37 KEIDKYYVDSV
+37 KEIEKYYVDSV

-60 ILDVV
+60 ILQVV

-86 VRAEEME
+86 VRADDIEVNR
-93 PGKEI
+93 EI

-107 ESGVIA
+107 EAGVIA

-138 KGRVVRKIKGGLL
+138 RGRVVRKIKGGLL

-169 VEDIGEFLGKEVS
+169 VEDIGEFLGKEVE

-197 SRRRLLEE
+197 SRRKLLEE
-205 ERAGQ
+205 QRAEQ
-210 KTKLLQEINE
+210 KQKLLQDINE
-220 GDIRK
+220 GETRK
-225 GMVKNIADFGAFVD
+225 GTVKNIADFGAFVD

-249 TDMSWGRI
+249 TDMSWGRV

-262 IVKLEREV
+262 VVKLEQDI

-299 VSKYVVGQ
+299 VSKYTVGQ

-343 INHPSEVMT
+343 INHPSEVLQVA
-352 IGQEV
+352 QEV
-357 EVAVLAI
+357 EVAILAV

-370 LSLGLKQTEANPWD
+370 LSLGLKQTEANPWE
-384 KVEEK
+384 KVDQK
-389 YKALQKVKGKV
+389 YSVNQRVKGKV

-429 KVVHPNEVVKKGDVV
+429 KVVHPSEVVKKGDQI
-444 DVQVLTVDKEKKRI
+444 DVQVLSVDKDKKRI
-458 ALGLKQMSDNPW
+458 ALGLKQIQDNPW
-470 STTIPMRYAIGNAV
+470 STTIPTRYAVGNAV
-484 SGKITK
+484 AGKITK

-503 LEGLLHISKVDKEIE
+503 LEGLLHISKVDKDVD
-518 QAGLTPGDI
+518 AGGLAPGDI

-536 PAEGKIGLSLSKII
+536 PNEGKIGLSLSKVI
-550 EKSKNPPPQRPGR
+550 EKAKPKEGPAAGAPP
-563 RLPRPPCNGTIPGT
+563 T
-577 APVAGPGPF
+577 A
-586 HFKSAS
+586 
-592 RSGVRTIRSRATRS
+592 
-606 HDHFGTR
+606 
-613 QAGVASP
+613 
-620 SPRPDHAARTPM
+620 
-632 IRSGVRPCSRR
+632 
-643 VAILASP
+643 

>member
-1 MSHRKLVKELSIS
+1 MSNRKLVRDLSIT
-14 EAEAEKIAAELMV
+14 EAEVDRIAGELMV
-27 EVGKDKAQVD
+27 ETGKTSDEVQ
-37 KEIDKYYVDSV
+37 KEIVKYYADSV

-60 ILDVV
+60 ILQVV

-86 VRAEEME
+86 VRQEDIVA
-93 PGKEI
+93 GKDI

-107 ESGVIA
+107 EAGVIA

-138 KGRVVRKIKGGLL
+138 EGRVVRKIKGGLL

-169 VEDIGEFLGKEVS
+169 VEDIGEFLGKTVKA
-182 CKILKIDEKRMNIIV
+182 KILKIDEKRMNIIV
-197 SRRRLLEE
+197 SRRKLLEE
-205 ERAGQ
+205 ERAEQ
-210 KTKLLQEINE
+210 KSKLLQEINE

-225 GMVKNIADFGAFVD
+225 GTVKNIADFGAFVD

-249 TDMSWGRI
+249 TDMSWGRVT
-257 NHPTE
+257 HPTE
-262 IVKLEREV
+262 VVKLEQEIQI
-270 TVKVLKVDR
+270 KVLKVDR
-279 VTERIALGLKQLQP
+279 VTERIALGLKQLLP

-299 VSKYVVGQ
+299 VSKYTVTQ

-343 INHPSEVMT
+343 INHPSEVLQ
-352 IGQEV
+352 IGQDV

-370 LSLGLKQTEANPWD
+370 LSLGLKQTEANPWE
-384 KVEEK
+384 KVDTK
-389 YKALQKVKGKV
+389 YAANQKVKGKV

-429 KVVHPNEVVKKGDVV
+429 KVVHPNEVVKKGDLL
-444 DVQVLTVDKEKKRI
+444 DVMVLTVDKDKKRI
-458 ALGLKQMSDNPW
+458 ALGLKQLTDNPW
-470 STTIPMRYAIGNAV
+470 STTIPMRYAVGNAV

-503 LEGLLHISKVDKEIE
+503 LEGLLHISKMDKEVE
-518 QAGLTPGDI
+518 TAGLAPGDI

-536 PAEGKIGLSLSKII
+536 PAEGKIGLALSKII
-550 EKSKNPPPQRPGR
+550 EKSKTPPPPVV
-563 RLPRPPCNGTIPGT
+563 PPPAGAAPAPT
-577 APVAGPGPF
+577 A
-586 HFKSAS
+586 
-592 RSGVRTIRSRATRS
+592 
-606 HDHFGTR
+606 
-613 QAGVASP
+613 
-620 SPRPDHAARTPM
+620 
-632 IRSGVRPCSRR
+632 
-643 VAILASP
+643 